1 MTAILP
7 LRHLLLAV
15 AVMAVWGSNFVV
27 ARYALDHMPPLLFA
41 ALRFTLVLL
50 PAALFVPRPACGWKN
65 LALYGL
71 FIGVGQFG
79 LLYIALDGH
88 ISPGLASLVVQ
99 TQVFFTIGLAMMIS
113 GERVQ
118 RFQWLAL
125 VLAAAGLG
133 IIMVHTDG
141 TTTALGIG
149 LMLLAA
155 LCWAGGNIT
164 ATRAGH
170 VNMLSYVVWSSAFAI
185 PPLFALT
192 FFLEGPEAILA
203 GLHRADALTWLAV
216 IWQSVGNAL
225 FGYGAWG
232 WMLARYPAAT
242 IAPMAMLVPVFGMG
256 SSWLLLGESM
266 PAWKLEGA
274 GLVMAGLALNVLW
287 PRWKAYRNS
296 RALTNN

>member
-1 MTAILP
+1 MAAVLP
-7 LRHLLLAV
+7 LRYIVLAV
-15 AVMAVWGSNFVV
+15 AIMAVWGSNFVV
-27 ARYALDHMPPLLFA
+27 ARYALDHVSPLLFA
-41 ALRFTLVLL
+41 TLRFALVLL

-79 LLYIALDGH
+79 LLYIALNGH

-118 RFQWLAL
+118 RYQWIAL
-125 VLAAAGLG
+125 LLAAAGLAV
-133 IIMVHTDG
+133 IMAHTDG
-141 TTTALGIG
+141 STTALGLG
-149 LMLLAA
+149 LILLAA

-164 ATRAGH
+164 ATKAGR
-170 VNMLSYVVWSSAFAI
+170 VNILGYVVWSSAFAV
-185 PPLFALT
+185 PPLLALT
-192 FFLEGPEAILA
+192 FVFEGADVILA
-203 GLHRADALTWLAV
+203 GLRNADAGTWLAV
-216 IWQSVGNAL
+216 VWQSVGNTI

-232 WMLARYPAAT
+232 WLLARYPAAT

-274 GLVMAGLALNVLW
+274 GLVMAGLALNMLW
-287 PRWKAYRNS
+287 PRWQAYRKL
-296 RALTNN
+296 RGVTNV